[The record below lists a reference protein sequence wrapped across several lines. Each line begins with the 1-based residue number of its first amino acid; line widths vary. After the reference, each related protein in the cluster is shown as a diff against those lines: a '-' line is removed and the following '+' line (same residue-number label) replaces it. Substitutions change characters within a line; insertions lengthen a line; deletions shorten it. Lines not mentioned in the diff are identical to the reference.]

1 MGPRS
6 LLVSPWSDERR
17 PGRTVVVVVVVVVVV
32 EGEFRS
38 KDDIAK
44 THNMLDREPL
54 FTFAS

>member
-17 PGRTVVVVVVVVVVV
+17 PGRTLVAVVVVVVV

>member
-1 MGPRS
+1 MGRRF

-17 PGRTVVVVVVVVVVV
+17 PGRTLVVVVVV